1 MTRRQKK
8 KRFKRKWLDG
18 CRPALLRTVPKRW
31 KVSWADKINEI
42 FAEEIEKRLG
52 DPILYG
58 TQKRSPVGIPI
69 TGAPMTVFVQDSR

>member
-18 CRPALLRTVPKRW
+18 CRPALLRTVPNRW

-52 DPILYG
+52 DLILYG

-69 TGAPMTVFVQDSR
+69 TGAPMTAFVQDSR